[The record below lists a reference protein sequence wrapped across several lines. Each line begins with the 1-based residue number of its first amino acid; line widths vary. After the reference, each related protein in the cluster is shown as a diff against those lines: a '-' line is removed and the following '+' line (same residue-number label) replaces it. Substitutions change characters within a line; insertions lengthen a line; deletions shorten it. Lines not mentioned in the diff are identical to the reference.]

1 MRSYPTARSGAHLR
15 RQPENQIC
23 RYHTEASTTS
33 PESYVACLYRPS
45 GVLTGFGFVFERHTS
60 GLLLAHAP
68 ETVFTHSPISFS
80 FHYTSDTSHFSS
92 PVCSEHWRS
101 CCLLG
106 NYLLRCIVLS
116 ICAER
121 NPLLQAV
128 SLPRRQE

>member
-1 MRSYPTARSGAHLR
+1 MRSYSTTRSGAHLR

-80 FHYTSDTSHFSS
+80 FHYTSSHFSS
-92 PVCSEHWRS
+92 PVCSDFRALEIMLFAWQLLAQMHRPFNLCRAQSTPPS
-101 CCLLG
+101 C
-106 NYLLRCIVLS
+106 ITT
-116 ICAER
+116 
-121 NPLLQAV
+121 
-128 SLPRRQE
+128 